1 MTTNQVSYYIRK
13 MNKIEKEL
21 KNKEK
26 IVVNEDWNDYQRK
39 AARLCATWP
48 VTPKQRELVFRL
60 L

>member
-1 MTTNQVSYYIRK
+1 
-13 MNKIEKEL
+13 MNKIEREL

-26 IVVNEDWNDYQRK
+26 VVVNEDWNDYQRK
-39 AARLCATWP
+39 AARLCTTLT

>member
-1 MTTNQVSYYIRK
+1 MNTNQVSYYIRK
-13 MNKIEKEL
+13 MNKIEREL

-26 IVVNEDWNDYQRK
+26 VVVNEDWNDYQRK
-39 AARLCATWP
+39 AARLCTTLT